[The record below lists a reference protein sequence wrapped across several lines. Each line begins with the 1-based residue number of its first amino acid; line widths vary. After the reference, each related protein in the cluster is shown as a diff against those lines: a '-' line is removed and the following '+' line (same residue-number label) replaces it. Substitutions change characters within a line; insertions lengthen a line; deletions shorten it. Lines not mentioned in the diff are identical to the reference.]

1 MAGTM
6 RMRLI
11 GATMLAALAT
21 MPSSLLAAAGQGAGS
36 EVVVTGVRSKLSNWR
51 RAETSHVV
59 VLSDGSEAEL
69 VRLTRNLERLHFLLS
84 GLMGRGTVDDDLVK
98 IHVTLIG
105 QAVQFEQMNLNNLR
119 WQQGPYNELFKVS
132 RYYDP
137 REDGAVMASINADQR
152 VAIERT
158 GITAEAV
165 QSIITSSLRQMNNPA
180 TSPGGGAMAAMNAA
194 ADADAAI
201 GALSSIPS
209 ENGGSAATLGA
220 QTMQV
225 TAENLL
231 YAGYAQHFLLTYFP
245 AAYPRWYLDGFG
257 QVFSTLAITRDN
269 DIEFG
274 RAPDGAL
281 PVIERYG
288 AFPIKQVLDDSYLS
302 KKPADTDWTPIH
314 AWMLT
319 HFLLFSDKRR
329 PQLTQYL
336 ATRARG
342 ASPETA
348 AAIFG
353 NQAELGRELQAYFRA
368 RKPYLKVSYDGA
380 RIEQPIVRRLR
391 ESEVAFIKGR
401 LELGARVEIP
411 PAPGPGADAATAR
424 SMTKARDTA
433 LAERARWLDRLR
445 GDAARWRN
453 EPEAQLLLAE
463 AECRSGNAAEC
474 LAAAK
479 RAEVLAP
486 GDPRMLVWKGTATIM
501 QASNAPAPERARL
514 AAEGRGMILKANQ
527 ADHDAVG
534 PLLAFYRSF
543 VATGETPSANAVEA
557 LQKVVEEV
565 PAAPTP
571 RLQLADALV
580 RNGDGED
587 ARDIILPV
595 AVGPYNSPERPS
607 AKALLDRIAQSTS
620 GSAAPAPADRQS
632 SLKP

>member
-1 MAGTM
+1 MAGTTQ
-6 RMRLI
+6 MRLM
-11 GATMLAALAT
+11 GATMLAVLA
-21 MPSSLLAAAGQGAGS
+21 MKPSPLLAAPGQGANS
-36 EVVVTGVRSKLSNWR
+36 EVLITGVRSKLSNWR
-51 RAETSHVV
+51 RAETAHVV
-59 VLSDGSEAEL
+59 MLSDSSEAEL

-84 GLMGRGTVDDDLVK
+84 GLMGRGMVDDDLVK

-105 QAVQFEQMNLNNLR
+105 EAVQFQQMDLNNLR

-137 REDGAVMASINADQR
+137 REDGSVMASINADQR
-152 VAIERT
+152 IAIERT
-158 GITAEAV
+158 GVTAEAIQNMV
-165 QSIITSSLRQMNNPA
+165 LSDLRTKASAAQTPSDRTAALDTLATIGTLSSL
-180 TSPGGGAMAAMNAA
+180 TGKDFGSGGA
-194 ADADAAI
+194 
-201 GALSSIPS
+201 
-209 ENGGSAATLGA
+209 TFGA

-225 TAENLL
+225 TAESLL

-257 QVFSTLAITRDN
+257 QVFSTMTITRDN

-281 PVIERYG
+281 PVIERFG
-288 AFPIKQVLDDSYLS
+288 AFPIKDVLDDAYLA
-302 KKPADTDWTPIH
+302 KKPADTGWTPIH

-342 ASPETA
+342 ASAETA

-353 NQAELGRELQAYFRA
+353 NQAQLGRELQAYFRA
-368 RKPYLKVSYDGA
+368 RKPYLKVSYDGD

-391 ESEVAFIKGR
+391 ESEVAFVKGR

-411 PAPGPGADAATAR
+411 PAPGPDADAATDRA
-424 SMTKARDTA
+424 MTKARDTA
-433 LAERARWLDRLR
+433 LAERVRWLDRLR
-445 GDAARWRN
+445 GEAARWPK
-453 EPEAQLLLAE
+453 ETEAQLLLAE

-479 RAEVLAP
+479 RAEILAP
-486 GDPRMLVWKGTATIM
+486 SDPRMLVWKGTATVM
-501 QASNAPAPERARL
+501 QASSAAGPERARL
-514 AAEGRGMILKANQ
+514 VAEGRGMILKANQ

-534 PLLAFYRSF
+534 PLLAYYRSF
-543 VATGETPSANAVEA
+543 AATGEAPSENAVDA

-565 PAAPTP
+565 PAAPAP
-571 RLQLADALV
+571 RLELAGALV
-580 RNGDGED
+580 KKGEAEG
-587 ARDIILPV
+587 ARDILLPV
-595 AVGPYNSPERPS
+595 AAGPYNSPERPP
-607 AKALLDRIAQSTS
+607 AKALLDRIAHTRS
-620 GSAAPAPADRQS
+620 GSAPPALSASDRQT
-632 SLKP
+632 SLTP

>member
-1 MAGTM
+1 MTATM
-6 RMRLI
+6 RTGLI
-11 GATMLAALAT
+11 GVTILAALAAT
-21 MPSSLLAAAGQGAGS
+21 PPCVAAGPGQGAAS

-59 VLSDGSEAEL
+59 MLSDGSEAEL
-69 VRLTRNLERLHFLLS
+69 IRLTRNLERLHFLLS
-84 GLMGRGTVDDDLVK
+84 GLMGRGNVDDDMVK

-105 QAVQFEQMNLNNLR
+105 QAVQFEQMDLNDLR
-119 WQQGPYNELFKVS
+119 WQQGPYNDLFKVS

-137 REDGAVMASINADQR
+137 REDGSVMASTSADQR

-165 QSIITSSLRQMNNPA
+165 QSVITSTLRQTNNPA
-180 TSPGGGAMAAMNAA
+180 TRPAGPMAAMNAS

-288 AFPIKQVLDDSYLS
+288 AFPIKDVLNDSYLS
-302 KKPADTDWTPIH
+302 KKPADTGWTPIH

-336 ATRARG
+336 AIRARG
-342 ASPETA
+342 ASAETA
-348 AAIFG
+348 AAIVG

-368 RKPYLKVSYDGA
+368 RKP
-380 RIEQPIVRRLR
+380 
-391 ESEVAFIKGR
+391 
-401 LELGARVEIP
+401 
-411 PAPGPGADAATAR
+411 
-424 SMTKARDTA
+424 
-433 LAERARWLDRLR
+433 
-445 GDAARWRN
+445 
-453 EPEAQLLLAE
+453 
-463 AECRSGNAAEC
+463 
-474 LAAAK
+474 
-479 RAEVLAP
+479 
-486 GDPRMLVWKGTATIM
+486 
-501 QASNAPAPERARL
+501 
-514 AAEGRGMILKANQ
+514 
-527 ADHDAVG
+527 
-534 PLLAFYRSF
+534 
-543 VATGETPSANAVEA
+543 
-557 LQKVVEEV
+557 
-565 PAAPTP
+565 
-571 RLQLADALV
+571 
-580 RNGDGED
+580 
-587 ARDIILPV
+587 
-595 AVGPYNSPERPS
+595 
-607 AKALLDRIAQSTS
+607 
-620 GSAAPAPADRQS
+620 
-632 SLKP
+632 

>member
-1 MAGTM
+1 MARTM
-6 RMRLI
+6 QMRLI
-11 GATMLAALAT
+11 GATMLAGLVM
-21 MPSSLLAAAGQGAGS
+21 MPSPLLAEPGQGATS
-36 EVVVTGVRSKLSNWR
+36 EVLVTGVRSKLSNWR

-84 GLMGRGTVDDDLVK
+84 GLMGRGNVDDDVVK

-105 QAVQFEQMNLNNLR
+105 QAVQFEQMDLNNLR
-119 WQQGPYNELFKVS
+119 WQQGPYNELFKVD

-165 QSIITSSLRQMNNPA
+165 QSVILSNMRQQTGGSSADNL
-180 TSPGGGAMAAMNAA
+180 GAA
-194 ADADAAI
+194 ADAVAAI
-201 GALSSIPS
+201 GTLGSLSS
-209 ENGGSAATLGA
+209 EHGSSAPTLGA
-220 QTMQV
+220 QTMQI
-225 TAENLL
+225 TAESLL

-257 QVFSTLAITRDN
+257 QVFSTMTITRDN

-281 PVIERYG
+281 AAIQRFG
-288 AFPIKQVLDDSYLS
+288 AFPIKDVLDDSYLT
-302 KKPADTDWTPIH
+302 KKPADTGWTPIH

-336 ATRARG
+336 ATRASG
-342 ASPETA
+342 ASAETA

-380 RIEQPIVRRLR
+380 KIEQPIVRRLR

-411 PAPGPGADAATAR
+411 PAPGPDADAATAKA
-424 SMTKARDTA
+424 MTKARDTA
-433 LAERARWLDRLR
+433 LADRARWLDRLR
-445 GDAARWRN
+445 GDAAHWPN
-453 EPEAQLLLAE
+453 ETEAQLLLAE
-463 AECRSGNAAEC
+463 AECRSGHAPEC

-479 RAEVLAP
+479 RAEILDPA
-486 GDPRMLVWKGTATIM
+486 DPRMLVWKGTATIM
-501 QASNAPAPERARL
+501 QASGAPAPEKARL
-514 AAEGRGMILKANQ
+514 VAEGRGMILKANQ

-534 PLLAFYRSF
+534 PLLAYYRSF
-543 VATGETPSANAVEA
+543 AAAGEVPSANAVEA

-565 PAAPTP
+565 PAAPAP
-571 RLQLADALV
+571 RLELAGALV
-580 RNGDGED
+580 KKGEAED
-587 ARDIILPV
+587 ARGILLPV
-595 AVGPYNSPERPS
+595 AVGPYNSPERPP
-607 AKALLDRIAQSTS
+607 AKALLDRIAQTS
-620 GSAAPAPADRQS
+620 SGGTAPQPADRQTS
-632 SLKP
+632 PTP